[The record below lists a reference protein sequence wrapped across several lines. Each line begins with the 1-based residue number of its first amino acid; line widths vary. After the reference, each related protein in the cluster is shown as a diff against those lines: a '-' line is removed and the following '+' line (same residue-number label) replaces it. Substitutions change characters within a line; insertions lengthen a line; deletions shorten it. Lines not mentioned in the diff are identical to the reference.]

1 MTDTTYDGG
10 GRQGGGRDAVESMLK
25 SLADN
30 TVRLSLSLES
40 SVQIL
45 FEFTRQVA
53 EKLNNLYQTFRRTG
67 VSVADIKALN
77 YAGLQTDVNEESLI
91 ASLEGLTKAIR
102 QPEANNNLLL
112 QHGIQVKD
120 NQGKP
125 RDVSA
130 VLAELVPKLRE
141 MPDKQASNYAQSLGI
156 NTATLTAM
164 RNGMNDYATDY
175 RLMAEQI
182 GFDADSAAQQSH
194 VFITAL
200 QRFMALFAMLRE
212 KFGAS
217 LAQGMTGSLDMLR
230 EKALAIFPQ
239 IESALMPAIDGILS
253 VFNAVAHVIIRG
265 VGLVADL
272 VQGWNNLDQTAKQ
285 LIGTTGALIVA
296 WRLLDLAFSASPIGL
311 MTTLIAGLAAAILV
325 LYDDFKTW
333 QEGGASLIDWAVWK
347 PAIDYALGA
356 FGSLGESLVMTF
368 EKVKAL
374 GSALIDAAK
383 ALITL
388 LNIDTSSFSGKW
400 LFDQIIQGAKSAIQ
414 VVGSLVDTMT
424 KLVKGDFNGAW
435 DALQEAA
442 KHVVD
447 SPVAKGAST
456 AIEKG
461 WQQIEQIFLPEDK
474 VNNTGARTLPTK
486 TPAWMRSMS
495 ALTDANDIGT
505 LMLSVNRNDGYGQA
519 NQPVISQS
527 VAASSQIQ
535 QQNTYNIYGSSVQD
549 IGSEVERRQLNANA
563 QALRNN
569 QVRNS

>member
-77 YAGLQTDVNEESLI
+77 YAGLQTDVNEDSLI
-91 ASLEGLTKAIR
+91 ASLEGLAKAIR

-272 VQGWNNLDQTAKQ
+272 VQGWNSLDQTAKQ
-285 LIGTTGALIVA
+285 LIETTGALIVA

-400 LFDQIIQGAKSAIQ
+400 IFDQIIQGAKSAIQ